1 MDKKAL
7 RRLMKARNLALT
19 PAGRAE
25 ASARIFERLVRLPAL
40 DGAGTVGLFAALP
53 DEPDTAAWLVQLAAT
68 GRRIVLPRVAGQTMD
83 FYEWRPGPALAVQLA
98 QPSPPSQP
106 AQPAQSVQPAYPAP
120 DGAAAAASGCVQEP
134 SAATGQ
140 QLRRGA
146 FGILEPA
153 PGARCCPPGE
163 LDCLVIPGTA
173 FSREGARCGR
183 GGGYYDRYL
192 ARPGFRARRIGVC
205 YAHQLLDRLPAEP
218 HDIPM
223 EWVVT
228 DAECIAPL
236 RD

>member
-1 MDKKAL
+1 MDQKAL

-83 FYEWRPGPALAVQLA
+83 FYEWCPGPALAVQSAQLA
-98 QPSPPSQP
+98 QPAQLARP
-106 AQPAQSVQPAYPAP
+106 AQPAHPSHPAP